1 MLINTNK
8 RPLCC
13 NTFIASQSCSNHVWF
28 KMYQNDLL
36 VNNAMS
42 CSKEVT
48 IRDEGG
54 ATEVSP
60 TFVNLI
66 VLTEACHPR
75 PGADRILFIVV
86 FRSGNEVGVQLG
98 PILILI

>member
-54 ATEVSP
+54 PTEVSP
-60 TFVNLI
+60 ASVTLI
-66 VLTEACHPR
+66 VLTNACHPR
-75 PGADRILFIVV
+75 PGVNWILFFVV
-86 FRSGNEVGVQLG
+86 FWSNNKFVVQLG
-98 PILILI
+98 PMK